1 MAERQLPP
9 KEVIKEVKVHSSQ
22 KTVKVEDKINCKSK
36 SFLYVLEPTKTPK
49 GPGSPPSQYVGQSG
63 QTVSRRLGAHVK
75 SIEDEDE
82 SKVVGKHFLETSSR
96 MEHLKFT
103 PIMMIKSNNP
113 WVRLHFERRFLN
125 EHGGIDKL
133 LNINL

>member
-1 MAERQLPP
+1 M
-9 KEVIKEVKVHSSQ
+9 
-22 KTVKVEDKINCKSK
+22 KVEDKINCKSK
-36 SFLYVLEPTKTPK
+36 LFLYVLESTKTPK

-103 PIMMIKSNNP
+103 PIMMIKSNNL
-113 WVRLHFERRFLN
+113 WVRLHFDKRFLN
-125 EHGGIDKL
+125 EHGGIDKF